1 MRGGTAKLRG
11 RGREE
16 EKSCFC
22 IAMSAKR
29 LQVGSPTREDWRRA
43 PVARKTGGV
52 PQWRARLAACPMRR
66 ILWDEK
72 ALRVLKRALASTAE
86 AGASAR
92 TEMLGASVTARGR
105 GKVLPEAPRKRGA
118 GGMPASGAKRR
129 REGSWT
135 GASLEN
141 ELLMSALLA
150 DVAKRTVDERMKNP
164 TMPKSKRS
172 RWRWSKQK
180 FVVAE
185 VKPMWWTDLD
195 TRAAKL
201 QWVGNALTAISGTT
215 IVVLGRGI

>member
-1 MRGGTAKLRG
+1 
-11 RGREE
+11 
-16 EKSCFC
+16 
-22 IAMSAKR
+22 
-29 LQVGSPTREDWRRA
+29 
-43 PVARKTGGV
+43 
-52 PQWRARLAACPMRR
+52 
-66 ILWDEK
+66 
-72 ALRVLKRALASTAE
+72 
-86 AGASAR
+86 
-92 TEMLGASVTARGR
+92 
-105 GKVLPEAPRKRGA
+105 
-118 GGMPASGAKRR
+118 MPASGAKRR

-164 TMPKSKRS
+164 TMPKSERFK
-172 RWRWSKQK
+172 WRWSKQE
-180 FVVAE
+180 FVIAE

>member
-1 MRGGTAKLRG
+1 
-11 RGREE
+11 
-16 EKSCFC
+16 
-22 IAMSAKR
+22 
-29 LQVGSPTREDWRRA
+29 
-43 PVARKTGGV
+43 
-52 PQWRARLAACPMRR
+52 MRR
-66 ILWDEK
+66 IVWDEK
-72 ALRVLKRALASTAE
+72 AFRVLKRALASTAE

-164 TMPKSKRS
+164 TMPKSKRF
-172 RWRWSKQK
+172 RWRWSKQR
-180 FVVAE
+180 FVIAE

>member
-1 MRGGTAKLRG
+1 
-11 RGREE
+11 
-16 EKSCFC
+16 
-22 IAMSAKR
+22 
-29 LQVGSPTREDWRRA
+29 
-43 PVARKTGGV
+43 
-52 PQWRARLAACPMRR
+52 MRR
-66 ILWDEK
+66 IVWDEK
-72 ALRVLKRALASTAE
+72 AFRVLKRALASTAE

-105 GKVLPEAPRKRGA
+105 GKVLPEAPRERRRRRRE
-118 GGMPASGAKRR
+118 GGEAEARRKRR

-150 DVAKRTVDERMKNP
+150 DVAKRTVDERMKNT
-164 TMPKSKRS
+164 TMPKSKRF

-180 FVVAE
+180 FVIAE

>member
-1 MRGGTAKLRG
+1 
-11 RGREE
+11 
-16 EKSCFC
+16 
-22 IAMSAKR
+22 
-29 LQVGSPTREDWRRA
+29 
-43 PVARKTGGV
+43 
-52 PQWRARLAACPMRR
+52 MRR
-66 ILWDEK
+66 IVWDEK
-72 ALRVLKRALASTAE
+72 AFRVLKRALASTAE

-105 GKVLPEAPRKRGA
+105 GKVPPEAPRKRGA

-141 ELLMSALLA
+141 EQLMSALLA
-150 DVAKRTVDERMKNP
+150 DVAKRTVEERMKNP
-164 TMPKSKRS
+164 IMPRS
-172 RWRWSKQK
+172 ERFRWRWSKQR
-180 FVVAE
+180 FVIAE